1 MAAILGWI
9 GWLIA
14 IVVAAVSEGAF
25 GVLIFKWVS
34 REGSREQRMKCRG
47 CGKKSKDE
55 SFCAGCGVEEPLREF
70 KEREREREREM
81 EMEMGD
87 EERMVKE

>member
-9 GWLIA
+9 NWLIA
-14 IVVAAVSEGAF
+14 IILAAASEGVF
-25 GVLIFKWVS
+25 GVLLLRWVM
-34 REGSREQRMKCRG
+34 REGAREQRMKCRG

-55 SFCAGCGVEEPLREF
+55 SFCARCGVEEPLREF
-70 KEREREREREM
+70 IKRERERESVM